1 MELKGERGGSPR
13 WDGIRGGIVRGGLG
27 KLGGGRKVGFGEGAR
42 RVESRRVTVVGGL
55 GGDVLGLYGLG
66 SCCES

>member
-13 WDGIRGGIVRGGLG
+13 WDGNRGGIVRGGLG
-27 KLGGGRKVGFGEGAR
+27 KLGRGRKVGFGEEAR
-42 RVESRRVTVVGGL
+42 RVVSRRVRVVEDL
-55 GGDVLGLYGLG
+55 GGDVLGLNGLS